1 MKNVLTRLVALFGY
15 NMIAVVGGASL
26 LGGIAVW
33 KAAVLAGFA
42 SVLPVLQRLAAA
54 YMDDGNLSDAEV
66 DSAFGN

>member
-1 MKNVLTRLVALFGY
+1 MKKTVTRLVALFGY

-42 SVLPVLQRLAAA
+42 SVLPVLQRLAGA
-54 YMDDGNLSDAEV
+54 YMNDGELSQAEV
-66 DSAFGN
+66 DSAFKG

>member
-1 MKNVLTRLVALFGY
+1 MKKVLTRLVALFGY

-42 SVLPVLQRLAAA
+42 SILPVVQRLAGG
-54 YMDDGNLSDAEV
+54 YMNDGELSQDEV

>member
-1 MKNVLTRLVALFGY
+1 MKKVLTRLVALFGY

-42 SVLPVLQRLAAA
+42 SVLPVLQRLAGA
-54 YMDDGNLSDAEV
+54 YMNDGELTQADV
-66 DSAFGN
+66 DSAFKG